1 MRVAF
6 RGVPL
11 LANVELWDVSDPWFL
26 FGRIVVEVGDAA
38 DVLAK
43 PFQGFVDVVG
53 GPWSR
58 RAKFEP
64 HSQQGASTNGDR
76 SFFAKIVVPSVG
88 GASSEVDGR
97 HLAVVVFDIKPG
109 GRAGI
114 RTVSVG
120 FFGVCCVFFNL
131 GSGFGDFIFKGTEF
145 SA

>member
-11 LANVELWDVSDPWFL
+11 LADVELWDVSDPWLL

-58 RAKFEP
+58 GAKFEP

-76 SFFAKIVVPSVG
+76 SFFAEIVVPSVG
-88 GASSEVDGR
+88 GASGVVGGR
-97 HLAVVVFDIKPG
+97 HLAVVIFDIEPG

-120 FFGVCCVFFNL
+120 FFDVCCVFFNL
-131 GSGFGDFIFKGTEF
+131 GFCFGDFIFEGAEF
-145 SA
+145 PA